1 MHNKN
6 KPRRILL
13 ILIMIIAI
21 PLAGLTG
28 FYLYVQFNTYPAAD
42 EKEATIRNHPEL
54 VITDN
59 RNLIVVEPA
68 FTNDEQP
75 AIIFYPGG
83 LVAPEAYL
91 YKMSQVAAA
100 LEADLYIIKPPFN
113 AAIFRVNA
121 AAKVIADYQL
131 TAVWVGGH
139 SLGGIAAA
147 RFTADH
153 MNLVNGLFLFASYS
167 DQDLTGFKG
176 EVVSLMGLND
186 QIINRDNYEAAK
198 ANLPPQAIIIEQND
212 LNHSDFGNYGQQQG
226 DSPGILSETEIIAI
240 ILNAF
245 HELQRADQ

>member
-21 PLAGLTG
+21 PLAGFTG
-28 FYLYVQFNTYPAAD
+28 FYLYVQFNTYPAAE
-42 EKEATIRNHPEL
+42 EKVAVINDHPDLE
-54 VITDN
+54 VTEN
-59 RNLIVVEPA
+59 RNLIIIKSTI
-68 FTNDEQP
+68 TNVQQP
-75 AIIFYPGG
+75 VIIFYPGG

-91 YKMSQVAAA
+91 YKMGQVAAA
-100 LEADLYIIKPPFN
+100 LETDLYIIKPPFN

-121 AAKVIADYQL
+121 AAKVIADHQL

-198 ANLPPQAIIIEQND
+198 ANLPPQAIIIEQTG